1 MFETYRATTTGTT
14 SFGVSNAADTGSAG
28 RIILA
33 NANVSAQTG
42 NLVITN
48 MFSNNYT
55 HAVDS
60 TGQATQDRIVVN
72 YTQSKEQL
80 ASSVDWNVVAPVKYS
95 DGYTDNRKVVVSPV
109 DTDGDL
115 VPNKPLQFREFVNNT
130 DLVFFEYYT
139 DYDGYSY
146 TRPLA
151 GNIVDYRNEDSITAN
166 FAANT
171 LTNGDAQKIET
182 LSTTDVL
189 VVKNISQMPESVT
202 GSLGDDAITNSN
214 GLVIYDNTANKMYQ
228 MIFNSNGSAVLPV
241 ITSDY
246 YVRNGRSAG
255 QNTALIENDQVII
268 KWKHVAPK
276 DVRIDPS
283 ISNVVEMLV
292 LTNNYNDAISK
303 YRNVPGTTFPLS
315 PTPAQL
321 STEFAKLNEF
331 KSASDTL
338 VYKSAEFKL
347 LFGADAET
355 DDQAKFRIVKL
366 AGSTMSDNEIKSKV
380 IAAFN
385 TFFSIENWE
394 FGETFYFTELSSYV
408 HQRLG
413 SNIGSIVII
422 PKNSAGSFGDLFQ
435 IKADPHEM
443 FLNTAK
449 VSDIEIVEKINS
461 QTLRADR

>member
-1 MFETYRATTTGTT
+1 MNGKFVIFIKDKGF
-14 SFGVSNAADTGSAG
+14 SGS
-28 RIILA
+28 L
-33 NANVSAQTG
+33 
-42 NLVITN
+42 LWK
-48 MFSNNYT
+48 
-55 HAVDS
+55 
-60 TGQATQDRIVVN
+60 
-72 YTQSKEQL
+72 SKEKL
-80 ASSVDWNVVAPVKYS
+80 DNSVDWTVVEPVKYS

-109 DTDGDL
+109 DTDSDL
-115 VPNKPLQFREFVNNT
+115 VPNRPLQFREFVGPR

-146 TRPLA
+146 TRPVA
-151 GNIVDYRNEDSITAN
+151 GNIVDYRTEETVTTN
-166 FAANT
+166 FSAPNGGT
-171 LTNGDAQKIET
+171 LTNGDQQKIEA
-182 LSTTDVL
+182 LLTTDIL
-189 VVKNISQMPESVT
+189 IVKDINKMPSSIE
-202 GSLGDDAITNSN
+202 GSLGDNAITNST
-214 GLVIYDNTANKMYQ
+214 GLVVYDFGNEKIYQYIM
-228 MIFNSNGSAVLPV
+228 NSNGTAVTPV
-241 ITSDY
+241 ETTDY

-255 QNTALIENDQVII
+255 QNTALIEDDEII
-268 KWKHVAPK
+268 LKWKHVAPK

-283 ISNVVEMLV
+283 ISNIVEMLV
-292 LTNNYNDAISK
+292 LTNNYNDEIQK
-303 YRNVPGTTFPLS
+303 YKNVPGTEFPLA

-347 LFGADAET
+347 LFGADADT
-355 DDQAKFRIVKL
+355 NNQAKFRIVKL

-380 IAAFN
+380 ILAFN
-385 TFFSIENWE
+385 AFFAIGNWE

-422 PKNSAGSFGDLFQ
+422 PKNSEGSFGDLFQ